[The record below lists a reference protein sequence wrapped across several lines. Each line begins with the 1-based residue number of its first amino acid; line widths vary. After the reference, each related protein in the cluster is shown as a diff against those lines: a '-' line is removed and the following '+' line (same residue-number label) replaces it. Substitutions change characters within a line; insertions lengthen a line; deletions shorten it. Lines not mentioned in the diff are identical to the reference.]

1 MKTPII
7 NTQIVDN
14 QKAIDLENEVSIATK
29 RVKESNTEE
38 NINLLTKAIDNLNE
52 FFDQYR

>member
-7 NTQIVDN
+7 NTQIIDN
-14 QKAIDLENEVSIATK
+14 QKAIELENEISIATD
-29 RVKESNTEE
+29 RFKESNTEE
-38 NINLLTKAIDNLNE
+38 NKNLLTKAIENLNV